1 VERSLAEVIAAMTAT
16 LILVAFALVGLALF
30 VLRPPN
36 RAFAGDEESL
46 LQKLVPVDL
55 DAFRNL
61 VDPEEELFLRSN
73 MSAPDFRALQRERM
87 RAAVDYVSGVSRN
100 AGVLLQL
107 GMAAR
112 RSPSPQVAEAGRHLV
127 DNAVRLRMYA
137 LMAAGKFYTRMA
149 FPGTSLEPAGIV
161 NHYQEMSNW
170 AALLGR
176 LQRPEKGAL
185 VSRAL

>member
-1 VERSLAEVIAAMTAT
+1 MIAT
-16 LILVAFALVGLALF
+16 LILVAFALMALALF
-30 VLRPPN
+30 VLRPPG
-36 RAFAGDEESL
+36 RTIAGNADSL

-61 VDPEEELFLRSN
+61 VDPEEEHFLRSN
-73 MSAPDFRALQRERM
+73 LSPGDFRALQRERM
-87 RAAVDYVSGVSRN
+87 RAAVDYVGGVSRN
-100 AGVLLQL
+100 AGLLLQL

-112 RSPSPQVAEAGRHLV
+112 RSPEPRVAEAGRHLV
-127 DNAVRLRMYA
+127 DNAVRLRIYA

-176 LQRPEKGAL
+176 LQHSEKGAL